1 MQCPV
6 HVVWAETQSG
16 GCQFALAPYPQSTL
30 PTTTLINLTRDCI
43 RQKIGFQQACVIK
56 ESVDETDIDNVW
68 RGILPIK
75 VCYNMCPDTSAWEKL

>member
-16 GCQFALAPYPQSTL
+16 GCQFALASYPQSIL

-43 RQKIGFQQACVIK
+43 RQKIGFRQACIIK
-56 ESVDETDIDNVW
+56 ESVDETAIDNVW
-68 RGILPIK
+68 RGILPMLQQASR
-75 VCYNMCPDTSAWEKL
+75 Y